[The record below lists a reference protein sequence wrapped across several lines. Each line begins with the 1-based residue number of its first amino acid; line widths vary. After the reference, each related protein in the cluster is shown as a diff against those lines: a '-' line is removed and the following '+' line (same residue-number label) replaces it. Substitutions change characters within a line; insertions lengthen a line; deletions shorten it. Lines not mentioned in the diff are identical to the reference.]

1 MRWFRDKVNGGDTA
15 INCFVKE
22 DLDMTE
28 GNTSTTT
35 EEINGESV
43 TCANWDPIGGIWGKD
58 YSGIFNGGNK
68 IVSNWAVQD
77 KTYSGLFGSAGII
90 KNVNVDKCCVNCTTD
105 KSKRNCGLIC
115 SVQSTTGSQIS
126 NCKTLSGS
134 FINVKNGTSVGGI
147 IGRMIA
153 TEGKNIS
160 LSKSYNTGNVAATNG
175 ASDAAGIC
183 SVMGNSTYSNVKGK
197 GIHEII
203 DCYNAG
209 NVSGKRYVGGVVS
222 WPFQQSNGENIIE
235 NCHSF
240 SSFSG
245 GNVKGGI
252 LCIGF
257 EGTTKVKNCY
267 YNCAGNS
274 SILAVGTSNE
284 NATVETEKVESKTE
298 ADFSDWVVRDLLDQ
312 GRNVWAQGTTYPIF
326 VDVAEGEITL
336 SWDKL
341 NYKYNF
347 GKWDVSARKY
357 DNETGWVTP
366 FPKLTAKSSSTNA
379 KFRIYVT
386 FTPNEDS
393 MSPVD
398 KKYFGIFDVDKLTG
412 SPLDYIELAA
422 AKNGSVQSKIVAL
435 KLLGI
440 LNGSAGKA
448 FKQDSSNNRLGV
460 FNIKVTY

>member
-1 MRWFRDKVNGGDTA
+1 MKTKIGKMLNVFFCFLVLIGAAIFSASVSLKQDVALAADSTDDEPTLRVLNSDEQKLCSDDEKTKEYYIIYNANQMRWFRDKVNGGDTA

-28 GNTSTTT
+28 GSTSTTT

-77 KTYSGLFGSAGII
+77 KTYSGGI
-90 KNVNVDKCCVNCTTD
+90 N
-105 KSKRNCGLIC
+105 
-115 SVQSTTGSQIS
+115 
-126 NCKTLSGS
+126 
-134 FINVKNGTSVGGI
+134 
-147 IGRMIA
+147 M
-153 TEGKNIS
+153 
-160 LSKSYNTGNVAATNG
+160 
-175 ASDAAGIC
+175 
-183 SVMGNSTYSNVKGK
+183 
-197 GIHEII
+197 
-203 DCYNAG
+203 
-209 NVSGKRYVGGVVS
+209 
-222 WPFQQSNGENIIE
+222 
-235 NCHSF
+235 
-240 SSFSG
+240 
-245 GNVKGGI
+245 GGI
-252 LCIGF
+252 LCIGTL
-257 EGTTKVKNCY
+257 GTTKVKNCY
-267 YNCAGNS
+267 YNCAGSS
-274 SILAVGTSNE
+274 SIPAVVTSHK

-298 ADFSDWVVRDLLDQ
+298 ADFSNWVVRDLLDQ

-326 VDVAEGEITL
+326 VDAAEGEITL